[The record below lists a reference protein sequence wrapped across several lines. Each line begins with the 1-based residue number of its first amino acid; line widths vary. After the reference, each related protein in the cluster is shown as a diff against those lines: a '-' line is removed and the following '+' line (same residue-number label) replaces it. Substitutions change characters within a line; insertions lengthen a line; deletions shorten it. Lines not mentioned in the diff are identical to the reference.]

1 MSRFAGVFFALVAI
15 ESASGWQQ
23 TGSAGNSGPE
33 RPYYTRATLWRPPL
47 VMGIVAGVPNHATVA
62 DLLWKF
68 AKIALLN
75 PVLVPRLLA
84 AGWRFRRRDWYRH
97 PPFLPIPPQAYVE
110 WRLHTA
116 YGTGQGA
123 PSATELRRYLK
134 WLRWMN
140 TTRTSGGDRS

>member
-1 MSRFAGVFFALVAI
+1 M
-15 ESASGWQQ
+15 
-23 TGSAGNSGPE
+23 
-33 RPYYTRATLWRPPL
+33 
-47 VMGIVAGVPNHATVA
+47 A
-62 DLLWKF
+62 DLLWNF

-97 PPFLPIPPQAYVE
+97 PPFLPVPPQTYIE

-116 YGTGQGA
+116 YGNERST
-123 PSATELRRYLK
+123 PSAPELKRYLN

-140 TTRTSGGDRS
+140 STRTHGDDDS